1 VVNVTRDEDFVVRR
15 LLTPGPAIVWLRL
28 GNTRRAVLHA
38 RIDAELPAIVAL
50 LSAKTPSSK
59 LSNQSPR
66 QQTSPAQSKVTP
78 FQSVSPRR
86 LVTHP
91 RLTGDEWARRERH
104 TRVACR
110 LAGAAV

>member
-1 VVNVTRDEDFVVRR
+1 VNVTRDEDFVVRR

-38 RIDAELPAIVAL
+38 RIDAELPAMVAAL
-50 LSAKTPSSK
+50 ERGDPRRSRL
-59 LSNQSPR
+59 NQSPR

-104 TRVACR
+104 ARVACR